1 MISDERLA
9 EIRDYYSRFGITGK
23 HRNLDVQA
31 LLNEVERLRT
41 ENDELR
47 AEAVLA

>member
-9 EIRDYYSRFGITGK
+9 EIRNYYNKFGK

-41 ENDELR
+41 ENNELR

>member
-9 EIRDYYSRFGITGK
+9 EIRDYYNKFK
-23 HRNLDVQA
+23 HGQYRNLDVQA

-41 ENDELR
+41 ENDRLR